1 MKLPRRISVAP
12 FHERPPSPGRRVR
25 WLRLLASAALI
36 SQPEI
41 VSSQTPGA
49 SSGGL
54 RDSISQRIAA
64 SPGAVVGVAYID
76 LESGERL
83 SLAADTAFHAAST
96 MKIPV
101 MIEVLRRSQQG
112 AFSLD
117 QAVLMVNQFRSL
129 ADGSP
134 FSLKAT
140 DDGDTT
146 LYQRI
151 GERVPIRELMRL
163 MITRSS
169 NFATNELIELVG
181 AANVTAGARSLGATR
196 TLVLRGVEDQKA
208 FDAGLINTTTAA
220 DLATFL
226 VAIENGRVLSPA
238 SSALMRDILLAQE
251 FNEKIPAGL
260 PTGTRVA
267 HKTGE
272 ITAVSHDA
280 AIVYPAGRKPYVLVV
295 LTRGI
300 RGSKASSALIA
311 DISRLVYA
319 HASRGK

>member
-1 MKLPRRISVAP
+1 MVRRFKMILHLLATIGAIVAP
-12 FHERPPSPGRRVR
+12 
-25 WLRLLASAALI
+25 RLAWGQL
-36 SQPEI
+36 Q
-41 VSSQTPGA
+41 
-49 SSGGL
+49 SGSVDQL
-54 RDSISQRIAA
+54 RDAIVQRIAA
-64 SPGAVVGVAYID
+64 SPGAVVGVAYVD
-76 LESGERL
+76 LETGDRL
-83 SLAADTAFHAAST
+83 SLAPDSAFHAAST

-117 QAVLMVNQFRSL
+117 QAVLMINQFRSL

-134 FSLKAT
+134 FSLDAA
-140 DDGDTT
+140 DDGDST

-151 GERVPIRELMRL
+151 GQRVPIRELLRL

-181 AANVTAGARSLGATR
+181 AANVTAAARSLGATR
-196 TLVLRGVEDQKA
+196 THVLRGVEDQKA
-208 FDAGLINTTTAA
+208 FDAGMINTTTAG
-220 DLATFL
+220 DLATL
-226 VAIENGRVLSPA
+226 LLAIENGQVLSPS

-260 PTGTRVA
+260 PPGTRVA

-280 AIVYPAGRKPYVLVV
+280 AIVYPTGRKPFVLTV

-300 RGSKASSALIA
+300 SDGKASSALIA
-311 DISRLVYA
+311 DISRLVYEFA
-319 HASRGK
+319 TRGK